1 MYLKSL
7 TLSAAALALSVSTVL
22 ADSVVINDGSQL
34 KGTVQEIK
42 NGKVFLNTPYAGVLE
57 IDQTLVVSMETTE
70 PISLRLSDGTEITGE
85 VLSKG
90 GDIVVIAPK
99 ATMTA
104 SVRDV
109 ESGWDATHEDP
120 KVTAQK
126 EAVKAA
132 ERKWKFKVGVDVDG
146 KDGNSEK
153 FNSSVN
159 ASAKL
164 EGPEDALLFYT
175 KLTRAESDG
184 EKTEEEYIAG
194 VQYDAEFSERFGWYV
209 RTEGEKDEFEDI
221 DFRSTS
227 AAGLSYYFYKRDN
240 FKLSGRLGLA
250 YRYEDYTA
258 SNSEEFPG
266 FDMGLHMD
274 WGISQWA
281 SLVSDVTYLPS
292 VEDFGSYILRQDT
305 GLEMPLAL
313 SNKWVFRIGIAHDY
327 NSEPEPGNEELDT
340 TYYARLI
347 LKWE

>member
-1 MYLKSL
+1 MYLKTL
-7 TLSAAALALSVSTVL
+7 TLSAATLALSVSAVL

-70 PISLRLSDGTEITGE
+70 PISLRLSDGTEIKGE
-85 VLSKG
+85 VLTKG
-90 GDIVVIAPK
+90 SEIVVIAPK

-109 ESGWDATHEDP
+109 ESGWNAVHEDP
-120 KVTAQK
+120 RITAQK
-126 EAVKAA
+126 EAAKAA
-132 ERKWKFKVGVDVDG
+132 ERKWKFQVGVNIDG
-146 KDGNSEK
+146 KDGNSQK
-153 FNSSVN
+153 LNSSVN

-164 EGPEDALLFYT
+164 EGPEDTLHFYT
-175 KLTRAESDG
+175 KLTRAETDG
-184 EKTEEEYIAG
+184 EKTDEEYIAG
-194 VQYDAEFSERFGWYV
+194 VQYDAAFSNRFGWYV

-227 AAGLSYYFYKRDN
+227 AAGFSYHFYKKEH
-240 FKLSGRLGLA
+240 FKLTGRLGLA

-258 SNSEEFPG
+258 SDSEEFPG
-266 FDMGLHMD
+266 FDVGLHMD

-281 SLVSDVTYLPS
+281 NLVSDVTYLPS

-305 GLEMPLAL
+305 GLEMPLSM
-313 SNKWVFRIGIAHDY
+313 SNRWILRVGVANDY
-327 NSEPEPGNEELDT
+327 NSEPEPGTEEMDT